1 VTKVMSKLDLGGIF
15 PPICTPFKKN
25 EELDLENLRLNLKR
39 YAAQPLRGIV
49 VMGSNGEVAHLSA
62 DERNLLISETVKIV
76 KSEAK
81 ALGKDLLVVAGVG
94 DQTTLAT
101 IQRAKDA
108 AARGADAALVVNPS
122 FFPLSGQLLEDH
134 FRAVADASPIPVIL
148 YNVPKTTNVDIP
160 VDVVVR
166 LSSHPNIIGLK
177 DSGGNITNIGRII
190 YQTKSN
196 NFQVLA
202 GSASFLLPSLLMGAV
217 GGVCALANIAGTE
230 CAQVV
235 SLWKQGKLAAAIELQ
250 QKLLEPNVAVTSGY
264 GVPGLKWSLD
274 KIGWYGGPARRP
286 LQALKESD
294 SRDLQGILSKAGLLP
309 RSSL

>member
-1 VTKVMSKLDLGGIF
+1 MARIDLSGIF
-15 PPICTPFKKN
+15 PPICTPFKQN
-25 EELDLENLRLNLKR
+25 EELDLENLHRNLKR
-39 YAAQPLRGIV
+39 YAAQSLRGIV

-62 DERNLLISETVKIV
+62 DERNLLIAETVKVV

-81 ALGKDLLVVAGVG
+81 RLNKELLVIAGVG
-94 DQTTLAT
+94 DQTTKAT

-108 AARGADAALVVNPS
+108 ASRGADAALVVNPNV
-122 FFPLSGQLLEDH
+122 FPLSSKLLEDH

-190 YQTKSN
+190 YQTKGN

-217 GGVCALANIAGTE
+217 GGVCALANIAGNE
-230 CAQVV
+230 CAELI
-235 SLWKQGKLAAAIELQ
+235 SLWNKGKLSEAIKLQ
-250 QKLLEPNVAVTSGY
+250 QILLEPNVAVTAGY
-264 GVPGLKWSLD
+264 GVSGLKWALD
-274 KIGWYGGPARRP
+274 AIGWYGGPARRP
-286 LQALKESD
+286 LQALNETDRKG
-294 SRDLQGILSKAGLLP
+294 LQAILSKANLLP
-309 RSSL
+309 KSSL